1 VKRYLKIGGAVVLL
15 GAAGAA
21 GLWFWGKGEIAG
33 EIDRQIAALEARGWT
48 VTEGARTYG
57 GFPLAYEVTVTDVA
71 LTRAEDGLL
80 VRIPDLTARIAAGTA
95 DQVETRLPA
104 EITVRVPMTEAMRI
118 AEPALPEA
126 LTITISSEALA
137 LIAEGAAPGA
147 REIDLFADRLSAVV
161 AQDDYPMHVA
171 ITFDGLMARLTPGA
185 AGPTLEASAD
195 AAALSVDW
203 PNDIARP
210 KIEAAWL
217 GFDATAVAHAEDWAG
232 VVAAYQ
238 SAAEDVVDLVYS
250 AAGYQLTITPKA
262 SGETQSVYESADA
275 SMKLA
280 VGDGRLVY
288 EGIESAAVLDI
299 RPRPPRDDPDQ
310 TNDDK
315 AVRIGAAKISRAVA
329 MPLPPAGEDP
339 SAGTL
344 TVEIDGLAPED
355 ATWARLDPQEV
366 LPRDPGRVRVDI
378 LTTMRVVERGV
389 WGLPLEF
396 SNVTV
401 RDVTAEL
408 LGAKAEMTGDVEILQ
423 PIAVPL
429 GQLDLTLEG
438 PGKLLGQLQRAG
450 LLPQSLREM
459 GDAMLQVYAAPA
471 EATDSYTTDITFT
484 YEGVSVNGRRV
495 P

>member
-299 RPRPPRDDPDQ
+299 RPRPPRM
-310 TNDDK
+310 
-315 AVRIGAAKISRAVA
+315 RHLAAERRR
-329 MPLPPAGEDP
+329 
-339 SAGTL
+339 T
-344 TVEIDGLAPED
+344 
-355 ATWARLDPQEV
+355 
-366 LPRDPGRVRVDI
+366 GR
-378 LTTMRVVERGV
+378 
-389 WGLPLEF
+389 
-396 SNVTV
+396 
-401 RDVTAEL
+401 
-408 LGAKAEMTGDVEILQ
+408 
-423 PIAVPL
+423 
-429 GQLDLTLEG
+429 
-438 PGKLLGQLQRAG
+438 
-450 LLPQSLREM
+450 SL
-459 GDAMLQVYAAPA
+459 
-471 EATDSYTTDITFT
+471 
-484 YEGVSVNGRRV
+484 
-495 P
+495 